1 MGMKSAALA
10 EESVNTVT
18 PVRAAPERFIWWAQR
33 HTDGPIAETELL
45 CDYGKDG
52 GKNSSLGHNNGLTV
66 PRCF

>member
-1 MGMKSAALA
+1 MKFAALA

-18 PVRAAPERFIWWAQR
+18 PVRERLRDSYGGLRDTQTGQLLRLSYCVI
-33 HTDGPIAETELL
+33 TE
-45 CDYGKDG
+45 KTG